1 MNFELKKIKGNSTY
15 KISLLLVVVLILVV
29 SFISIRSESYIEDI
43 NSISHL
49 KGIQASKKWEKVYK
63 DAPSNELTV
72 DYIQKALRGYASYSD
87 TVKGELNLREDYPGV
102 LDILTKVYGNYED
115 SLNGINGIEINEVD
129 NFYDRNR
136 QVLKSYMEEKDFS
149 QPKIDKAESY
159 LKKVKTPYTLS
170 YVKPW
175 INLWKAMTIVDYFL
189 CLVAVVLSSRLFSL
203 EKEQKMEELLST
215 RKSRAGLVIGR
226 NKVKAICL
234 AVTQLYFISSLSL
247 FLIKVFTT
255 GLSGMGSQIQIEY
268 VFSIYPVNFLV
279 ATVGHFLVGWIAI
292 VFVSI
297 LAGWINIL
305 TMNTTT
311 SLTISTVTIFF
322 PLLLGKLLGELQ
334 GPVSKFIGI
343 LPINNINFIKNIK
356 SLPAYDLLGIP
367 ISSVAMGSL
376 LAILISIISFIVLP
390 LIFNSKLKKND
401 F

>member
-1 MNFELKKIKGNSTY
+1 MNFELKKIKGNTVY
-15 KISLLLVVVLILVV
+15 KISLLLIVLLILGV
-29 SFISIRSESYIEDI
+29 SFVSIRSDSFIEDI
-43 NSISHL
+43 NSTSHI
-49 KGIQASKKWEKVYK
+49 KGIKASKEWGKVYE
-63 DAPSNELTV
+63 DAPSKELTV
-72 DYIQKALRGYASYSD
+72 DYIQKALRDYASYSD
-87 TVKGELNLREDYPGV
+87 TVKGELNLRKDYPGV
-102 LDILTKVYGNYED
+102 LDILTKAYGNYED
-115 SLNGINGIEINEVD
+115 SLNDINGVEINEVD
-129 NFYDRNR
+129 NFYARNR
-136 QVLKSYMEEKDFS
+136 QVIKSYMEEKGFS
-149 QPKIDKAESY
+149 QRKIDKADNY
-159 LKKVKTPYTLS
+159 LKKIKIPYTLS

-343 LPINNINFIKNIK
+343 LPINNIDFIKNIK
-356 SLPAYDLLGIP
+356 SLPAYNLLGIP
-367 ISSVAMGSL
+367 ISSMAMGSL
-376 LAILISIISFIVLP
+376 LAILVFIISFFVMP
-390 LIFNSKLKKND
+390 LIFNSKLKK
-401 F
+401 